1 MSSSV
6 VEVDEEKGTRG
17 IVDTTMETTAT
28 GRSSSVSSSSDSRST
43 STSTIP
49 TDTSRR
55 HDPESLNDDGHPST
69 TPVPP
74 PPALRKVPSMLPK
87 ITPELLREHRS
98 QKQVTEEWSTMPTT
112 RRTSGW
118 RRSDATA
125 TAPAATTTTDVSP
138 MEDVGGEPCT
148 AGVGCLSRSSCFCGC
163 WSHGPK
169 VDHSH
174 HQPPPSEPKTICGI
188 PYYLVMILSAL
199 LAAVTAGA
207 LLTVFYRDHN
217 DDLTMMIDATI
228 APTSSPSLSNA

>member
-1 MSSSV
+1 M
-6 VEVDEEKGTRG
+6 
-17 IVDTTMETTAT
+17 
-28 GRSSSVSSSSDSRST
+28 SSSSDSRST

-55 HDPESLNDDGHPST
+55 HDPPERIQDDGHPST
-69 TPVPP
+69 PSEPPP

-87 ITPELLREHRS
+87 ITPELLREHQS
-98 QKQVTEEWSTMPTT
+98 QKQVTEEWSMMPTT

-118 RRSDATA
+118 RRSEATA
-125 TAPAATTTTDVSP
+125 TAATTTTTTDVSP
-138 MEDVGGEPCT
+138 MEEVVGGEPGST
-148 AGVGCLSRSSCFCGC
+148 GVGCLSRSSCC
-163 WSHGPK
+163 WCHGPDA
-169 VDHSH
+169 DHH
-174 HQPPPSEPKTICGI
+174 LHRPPPSEPKTICGI